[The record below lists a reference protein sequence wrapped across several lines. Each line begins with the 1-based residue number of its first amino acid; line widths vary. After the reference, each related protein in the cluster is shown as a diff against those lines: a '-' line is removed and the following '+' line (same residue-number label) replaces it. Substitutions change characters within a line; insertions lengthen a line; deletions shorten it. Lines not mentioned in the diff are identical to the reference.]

1 MIFLSFL
8 IPVRSIYMLCSTFR
22 RDWRKLRWY
31 VYRNV
36 IIYLYVI
43 VCYKE
48 HRNFC
53 NSNRISLFFRT
64 PWFLLNLTIGWLW
77 LFTNWHNTQS
87 FLRKPWFLL
96 NLIIAWLTVYNIGI
110 ISCKTQ
116 DEDKQSNNKHKKQK
130 DDSCWSLL
138 QKGNNPC
145 AGEGSSCFLFRH
157 Q

>member
-53 NSNRISLFFRT
+53 NSNRISLFSDA
-64 PWFLLNLTIGWLW
+64 LI
-77 LFTNWHNTQS
+77 S
-87 FLRKPWFLL
+87 FKFNHWMT
-96 NLIIAWLTVYNIGI
+96 LTVHKLAQYTELFSEAM
-110 ISCKTQ
+110 ISFKFNHCMTDCLQHWHYFVQ
-116 DEDKQSNNKHKKQK
+116 DTGRRQTKQ
-130 DDSCWSLL
+130 
-138 QKGNNPC
+138 
-145 AGEGSSCFLFRH
+145 
-157 Q
+157 